1 LDHDNI
7 NIRNGSVR
15 GMGGEGVSIDS
26 TVYTRKRSALIERL
40 QIFDNGGTGI
50 FLTTGVV
57 THCNVYQNGF
67 DGIRVSG
74 HGFYNATISFNYA
87 SNNGGHGIYG
97 GGVVSHNTANFNA
110 FGGICCSVTMI
121 YNTLLNNI
129 GYGITSD
136 SGGYMGN
143 VMAQNSSGS
152 VHGASRSMGQNLCN
166 GTVC

>member
-1 LDHDNI
+1 MPPEERIATFDQDGTLWVEHPIYTQIVYCLD
-7 NIRNGSVR
+7 
-15 GMGGEGVSIDS
+15 
-26 TVYTRKRSALIERL
+26 
-40 QIFDNGGTGI
+40 
-50 FLTTGVV
+50 
-57 THCNVYQNGF
+57 
-67 DGIRVSG
+67 RVSVL
-74 HGFYNATISFNYA
+74 ATQKPELSRIEPFKTVLS
-87 SNNGGHGIYG
+87 GGR
-97 GGVVSHNTANFNA
+97 VVSHNTANFNA

-121 YNTLLNNI
+121 YNALLNNI